1 MGRLSK
7 TAGYRAQNFEQ
18 VGIIGDFFQKRRID
32 AGRRIDSRGCFLR
45 SRIFAAVKNLLEQRG
60 VVFSVFVHDVGVLV
74 GYHLGLCVTG
84 VSLDRLDISAG
95 QLQFVSDAGMA
106 QGVKNHLRQIVFF
119 NQRVQKCS
127 DACPLHRMT
136 QAVGEDQVVVGVLTP
151 ESFLGAFLLA
161 LP

>member
-1 MGRLSK
+1 MKREHLITGALLDGGGLAK
-7 TAGYRAQNFEQ
+7 IVGKRAQNFEQ

-32 AGRRIDSRGCFLR
+32 AGRRSGADSRGCFSR
-45 SRIFAAVKNLLEQRG
+45 SRIFAAVKSFFEQRG

-74 GYHLGLCVTG
+74 GYHLGLRVTG

-95 QLQFVSDAGMA
+95 QLQFVSDAGVA

-136 QAVGEDQVVVGVLTP
+136 QAVGED
-151 ESFLGAFLLA
+151 
-161 LP
+161 

>member
-7 TAGYRAQNFEQ
+7 TAGYRTQNFEQ

-32 AGRRIDSRGCFLR
+32 AGRESGADSRGCFLR
-45 SRIFAAVKNLLEQRG
+45 IRDFAAVKNLLEQLG

-74 GYHLGLCVTG
+74 GYHLGLRVTG

-95 QLQFVSDAGMA
+95 QLQFVSDAGVA

-136 QAVGEDQVVVGVLTP
+136 QAVGED
-151 ESFLGAFLLA
+151 
-161 LP
+161 

>member
-1 MGRLSK
+1 MKREHFVTNALLDGEGLAK

-32 AGRRIDSRGCFLR
+32 AGRESGVNSRGCFLR
-45 SRIFAAVKNLLEQRG
+45 SRIFAAVKSFFEQRG

-74 GYHLGLCVTG
+74 GYHLGLRVTG

-95 QLQFVSDAGMA
+95 QLQFVSDAGVA

-136 QAVGEDQVVVGVLTP
+136 QAVGED
-151 ESFLGAFLLA
+151 
-161 LP
+161 